1 MKKLLLICAVL
12 VCFVKANAAIAKRI
26 TVAQDGSGDY
36 KTVQEAINAAPD
48 RSNTRTEI
56 FIKTGTYKERIVVPI
71 EKTNITMIGEDV
83 KTTVLTFDNY
93 ASKLDTAGKPLGTS
107 RTASFYVYGRGF
119 SAKNITFENSAGPV
133 GQALAIYVAGDEA
146 AFFNCRFLGFQDTIY
161 TNGRGTRE
169 FYKDCYIEGTTDF
182 IFGAA
187 TAMFD
192 NCDIFCK
199 KGGSYISA
207 ASTLDTTK
215 YGYVFTHCH
224 ITGSAPDNSFALGR
238 PWRPYAKVV
247 YLFCDL
253 SNVISLAGWD
263 NWRNAENE
271 KTAYYAEYKNT
282 GPGYQPDKRA
292 AWSHQLTDD
301 EAKIYTQSLILNGWE
316 PIKP

>member
-12 VCFVKANAAIAKRI
+12 ICCIKADAAIAKRI
-26 TVAQDGSGDY
+26 TVAQDGSGDF
-36 KTVQEAINAAPD
+36 KTVQEAINAVPNH
-48 RSNTRTEI
+48 SNARTEI
-56 FIKTGTYKERIVVPI
+56 FVKTGIYKERIVVAA
-71 EKTNITMIGEDV
+71 EKTNITLIGEDV
-83 KTTVLTFDNY
+83 KNTVLTFDNY
-93 ASKLDTAGKPLGTS
+93 ASKLDTAGKQLGTS

-169 FYKDCYIEGTTDF
+169 YYKDCYIEGTTDF

-247 YLFCDL
+247 YLYCDL
-253 SNVISLAGWD
+253 GTVISAAGWD

-282 GPGYQPDKRA
+282 GPGYQPDKRV

-301 EAKIYTQSLILNGWE
+301 EAKIYTKSLVLNGWE